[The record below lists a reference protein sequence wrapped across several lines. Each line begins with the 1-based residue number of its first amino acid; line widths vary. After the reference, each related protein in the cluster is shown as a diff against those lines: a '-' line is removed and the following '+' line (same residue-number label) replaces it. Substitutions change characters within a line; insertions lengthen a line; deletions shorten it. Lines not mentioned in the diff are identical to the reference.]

1 MKKSKIISS
10 LNKIANILDD
20 NLFHKEADNI
30 TKIMIKLSARED
42 EFQGPNP
49 EQPDDAYDLNK
60 IINPPTE
67 FDENIPQ
74 PEHSE
79 ETYDEIIGKD
89 EPIRIPFPTSGHIYG
104 IAYTRGQFNVEVNIQ
119 FTNTV
124 SSRYEYPTNETLIA
138 DIVRHTERNIQ
149 QYWFTLK
156 GLDVYFDLPKTIQ
169 NVNIKIT
176 EPDNDNKLLF
186 QNDYAG
192 DVQDKGKVKLTAKSA
207 TTISNLYEVSN
218 LRYNVEQKFEIDK
231 FIRLLQS
238 DVPDEF
244 IAEMESDPKDV
255 RWNKMVYTYQSY
267 FGTEEMLDSINDS
280 LEQERESEEDD
291 IREIDEEQLHQIISE
306 FVDEIGF
313 IYHSNPDMSDERF
326 ATISIKEWIPYLNK
340 KLWKIFY

>member
-67 FDENIPQ
+67 FDENIPK
-74 PEHSE
+74 PEQSE
-79 ETYDEIIGKD
+79 STYEEIIGKD
-89 EPIRIPFPTSGHIYG
+89 EPIRIPFPSSGHIYG

-124 SSRYEYPTNETLIA
+124 SSRYEYTTNETLIA
-138 DIVRHTERNIQ
+138 DITRHTEKNIQ
-149 QYWFTLK
+149 QYWYTLK
-156 GLDVYFDLPKTIQ
+156 GLDVYFDLPKSIQ

-192 DVQDKGKVKLTAKSA
+192 NVMDKGKVKLTPKSA
-207 TTISNLYEVSN
+207 SSISHLYEVSN
-218 LRYNVEQKFEIDK
+218 LQYNVEQKFEIDK
-231 FIRLLQS
+231 FIRLLKA
-238 DVPDEF
+238 DVPNEF
-244 IAEMESDPKDV
+244 IIKEGLDPQDT
-255 RWNKMVYTYQSY
+255 RFNKAAFTYQSY
-267 FGTEEMLDSINDS
+267 FGPMINEINEE
-280 LEQERESEEDD
+280 LESSHESEEDY

-326 ATISIKEWIPYLNK
+326 ATISIKEFPHFLNN
-340 KLWKIFY
+340 KLREIFY

>member
-49 EQPDDAYDLNK
+49 EQPDDAYDINK
-60 IINPPTE
+60 IINPPRE

-74 PEHSE
+74 PEQPESAYE
-79 ETYDEIIGKD
+79 EIIGKD
-89 EPIRIPFPTSGHIYG
+89 EPIRIPFPSSGHIFG
-104 IAYTRGQFNVEVNIQ
+104 IAYTSGQFNVEVNIQ

-124 SSRYEYPTNETLIA
+124 SSRYEYSTNETLIA
-138 DIVRHTERNIQ
+138 DIVGHTERNIK
-149 QYWFTLK
+149 QYWHTLR
-156 GLDVYFDLPKTIQ
+156 GMNVFLDLPKTIQ

-192 DVQDKGKVKLTAKSA
+192 DIDDKGKVKLTAKLAS
-207 TTISNLYEVSN
+207 TISNLYEVSN
-218 LRYNVEQKFEIDK
+218 LRYNVEEKFEIDK

-238 DVPDEF
+238 DVPNEF
-244 IAEMESDPKDV
+244 IEKVESDPKHI
-255 RWNKMVYTYQSY
+255 RWNKMAYTYHSY
-267 FGTEEMLDSINDS
+267 FGTEEMLEFINDE
-280 LEQERESEEDD
+280 LENDH
-291 IREIDEEQLHQIISE
+291 IREIDEDQLSDIISE
-306 FVDEIGF
+306 FVDETGF
-313 IYHSNPDMSDERF
+313 LYVSNPDISDERF
-326 ATISIKEWIPYLNK
+326 ATISIKEFPYFRNK
-340 KLWKIFY
+340 KLRDIFY